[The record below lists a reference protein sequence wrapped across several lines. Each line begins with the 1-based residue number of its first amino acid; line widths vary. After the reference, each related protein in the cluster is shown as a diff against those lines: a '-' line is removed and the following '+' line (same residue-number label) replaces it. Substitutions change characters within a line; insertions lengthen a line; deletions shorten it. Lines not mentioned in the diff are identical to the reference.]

1 MLRLLCV
8 LSSLQALTACLE
20 RQRARSHTIAPC
32 FCSFTMA
39 ESPDEAKLLVQQV
52 LEEGVTT
59 LLGIGPSTSK
69 ATVKSKFRELAMK
82 LHPDRNHAPKAG
94 EAFRVVQEAYE
105 LAMEFFDARETALSH
120 PRDPQPVEEL
130 SLPSFLNWSM
140 DTLNRSPSIPSPT
153 SPSQPTK
160 APEVRPPLATLLA
173 ELPPP
178 PPSEWPPLTSASMT
192 APTSKKSRLDIFED
206 VDLDLPVKLLQGI
219 SHPSPRFDIF
229 ACGHSDP
236 HAPPGPPHR
245 APPLPYVR
253 RHVSVD
259 LLPFPLEPSEPRP
272 LPVQTHSLPAR
283 RTRPPAPRPPPPPPG
298 RPRPQGP
305 TQAAAPLHLRLT
317 GLLKVQQ

>member
-1 MLRLLCV
+1 
-8 LSSLQALTACLE
+8 
-20 RQRARSHTIAPC
+20 
-32 FCSFTMA
+32 MA

-192 APTSKKSRLDIFED
+192 APTSKKSRLDIFKD

-259 LLPFPLEPSEPRP
+259 LA
-272 LPVQTHSLPAR
+272 SL
-283 RTRPPAPRPPPPPPG
+283 PPPPPLELPPDPTSRSNASGVDVASLPAVPG
-298 RPRPQGP
+298 PPPLAHLPHRPVDPGPRDRPKP
-305 TQAAAPLHLRLT
+305 PPPHSIFD
-317 GLLKVQQ
+317 